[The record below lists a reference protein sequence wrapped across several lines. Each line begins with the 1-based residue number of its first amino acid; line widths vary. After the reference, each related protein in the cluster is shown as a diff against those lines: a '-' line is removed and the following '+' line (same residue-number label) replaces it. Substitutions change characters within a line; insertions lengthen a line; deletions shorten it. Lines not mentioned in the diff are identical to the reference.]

1 MPIREFSTDCHI
13 EIRDSGGTTLSSF
26 SLPIGSGKIMPKP
39 RRPDGP
45 PTRTLLDGRR
55 KERRTEGFYLDVELE
70 WEELSPGPHQTL
82 VNVIDALHL
91 RAGSST
97 VHFCPESPPPTG
109 AEADG
114 YLWRVVPSLEEGMI
128 DVIYEN
134 RVRERGAALTL
145 KAHDYEP
152 ALPGWLD

>member
-1 MPIREFSTDCHI
+1 MPLLEFSTDCHI
-13 EIRDSGGTTLSSF
+13 EIRDSGGETSNSF
-26 SLPIGSGKIMPKP
+26 SLPLGSGTIMVKP

-70 WEELSPGPHQTL
+70 WEELSPSPHQAL
-82 VNVIDALHL
+82 VSAVDALHL
-91 RAGSST
+91 RPPSST
-97 VHFCPESPPPTG
+97 VHFCPESPPPEG
-109 AEADG
+109 AEVDG

-134 RVRERGAALTL
+134 RVRERGASLTL
-145 KAHDYEP
+145 KAHDYKT